1 MTGGR
6 WEKAGK
12 FPPPDLRIN
21 GRKYWTEETYARWLA
36 DQQDAEAARR
46 DHDTSSAEDTKIA
59 DAYLETKDQLGH
71 NGTPSLDDAVPQTDP
86 LINIPGSNIRG
97 GENG

>member
-1 MTGGR
+1 MPETIQQDEPNTLVSGPSIRSRTGKCSMTMDR

-46 DHDTSSAEDTKIA
+46 DE
-59 DAYLETKDQLGH
+59 
-71 NGTPSLDDAVPQTDP
+71 
-86 LINIPGSNIRG
+86 G
-97 GENG
+97 GAS